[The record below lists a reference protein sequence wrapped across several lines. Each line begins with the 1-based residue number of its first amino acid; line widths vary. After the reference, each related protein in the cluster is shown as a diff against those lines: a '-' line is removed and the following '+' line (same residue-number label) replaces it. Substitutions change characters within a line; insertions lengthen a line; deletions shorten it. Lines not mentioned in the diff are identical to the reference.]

1 MLEYADGVYP
11 IEIKAASTFD
21 PKFASTLGTLAPRAP
36 RGGAVVLGGG
46 QAGVRGTTRIVPWT
60 QLETHC
66 VQPDLSLEMV
76 QRGFSVAVARS
87 TRAATW
93 PCVRPGWSRS

>member
-21 PKFASTLGTLAPRAP
+21 PSCASTLGIPAPRAP

-46 QAGVRGTTRIVPWT
+46 QTGMRGTTRIVPWT
-60 QLETHC
+60 QLETLANEL
-66 VQPDLSLEMV
+66 DL
-76 QRGFSVAVARS
+76 
-87 TRAATW
+87 
-93 PCVRPGWSRS
+93 